1 MSDAI
6 NDLFNRLNHWMGNRR
21 FKQIG
26 TVNLWKFVTKFDGD
40 TKSFWFGGN
49 IDPFYIGKY

>member
-21 FKQIG
+21 FK
-26 TVNLWKFVTKFDGD
+26 
-40 TKSFWFGGN
+40 
-49 IDPFYIGKY
+49 